1 MSTSGALVIEM
12 DTNVGI
18 ALCRFDNGCVKRRP
32 PDRIDTFFRID
43 IIRRKMQLAGFIVN
57 HPAAHRN
64 RVLQC
69 FLSDADLFQRV
80 NPACRNRQI
89 DRASADDVP
98 FARVSAPLVK
108 IHLVSAPSE
117 ICGEQSASQIRCR
130 SEQILPL
137 RKNLRIRN
145 AGKQEKPTSG
155 CPIRFTASDTDA
167 LQFLE
172 RVAEV
177 IKNVARQQRLLA
189 LVAVEDCDLRCA
201 TA

>member
-1 MSTSGALVIEM
+1 M
-12 DTNVGI
+12 
-18 ALCRFDNGCVKRRP
+18 
-32 PDRIDTFFRID
+32 
-43 IIRRKMQLAGFIVN
+43 
-57 HPAAHRN
+57 
-64 RVLQC
+64 LQC
-69 FLSDADLFQRV
+69 FLGNPDLFQRV

-108 IHLVSAPSE
+108 IHFVSAPSE
-117 ICGEQSASQIRCR
+117 ICREQAARQSAADQNKFCHSLRIYESGTQE
-130 SEQILPL
+130 S
-137 RKNLRIRN
+137 RKNRRN
-145 AGKQEKPTSG
+145 G
-155 CPIRFTASDTDA
+155 CPICFAASDTDA

-177 IKNVARQQRLLA
+177 IENVARQQRLLA